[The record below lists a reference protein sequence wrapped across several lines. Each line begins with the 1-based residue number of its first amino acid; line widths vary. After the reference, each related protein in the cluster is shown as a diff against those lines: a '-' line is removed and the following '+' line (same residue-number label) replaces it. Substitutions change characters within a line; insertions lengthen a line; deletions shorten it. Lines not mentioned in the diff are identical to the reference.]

1 MTAKLSQ
8 DTASTLRGML
18 DATTSG
24 PSPKVPG
31 LVYCAVD
38 RAGDVFFSHASGK
51 RGNDSP
57 DPMSL
62 DTVFWIASCTK
73 LLTSIACMQMV
84 EQGKLALDDVE
95 QVQSL
100 APELED
106 VQVLEREID
115 GSFRLVPKDRGITLR
130 MLLNHTS
137 GFGYA
142 FEDLNLRDWSRPLG
156 LDDFS
161 GHEAD
166 VLHRPLVNQPG
177 TRFQY
182 GVGLDWAGVLVERVS
197 SLSLEEYFQQ
207 FILRPLGIESITF
220 FPSKEMKMNLA
231 YMHQRDKDG
240 TVKVTDHLYRYPLLP
255 CKPGTERQRFCMG
268 GAGCFGKPIEYC
280 KIIATLLNDGTDPK
294 TGIQLLR
301 PEIVKGKKDPNPPS
315 HATQQV
321 NKSNVEMFTDQI
333 PDLPRYCN
341 EYTPSG
347 KPLLANPC
355 PLVPCDDDLTEGWG
369 LSFSLSHR
377 KSPTG
382 RAAGSGSWE
391 GLANL
396 FWFADRENGVGAI
409 IASQI
414 LPYGDLQV
422 LGCMEEVEKMIYDE
436 LESRKV

>member
-1 MTAKLSQ
+1 MTTKLSQ
-8 DTASTLRGML
+8 ETASTLRGTL

-24 PSPKVPG
+24 PSPNVPG

-38 RAGDVFFSHASGK
+38 REGDVFFSHASGK
-51 RGNDSP
+51 RGSDSP

-73 LLTSIACMQMV
+73 LITSIACMQMV
-84 EQGKLALDDVE
+84 EEGKLALDDVE

-100 APELED
+100 APELEN
-106 VQVLEREID
+106 VQVLERETD

-142 FEDLNLRDWSRPLG
+142 FEDLKLRDWSRPLG

-161 GHEAD
+161 GHESD

-177 TRFQY
+177 TQFQY

-197 SLSLEEYFQQ
+197 GLSLEEYFQQ
-207 FILRPLGIESITF
+207 FILRPLGIESISF
-220 FPSKEMKMNLA
+220 FPSVEMKMNLA

-240 TVKVTDHLYRYPLLP
+240 TAKVTDHLYRYPLLP
-255 CKPGTERQRFCMG
+255 CKPGMEAQRFCMG

-280 KIIATLLNDGTDPK
+280 KIIATLLNDGTDPR
-294 TGIQLLR
+294 TGTQLLR
-301 PEIVKGKKDPNPPS
+301 PETVKGKKDPSP
-315 HATQQV
+315 Q
-321 NKSNVEMFTDQI
+321 KMFTDQI
-333 PDLPRYCN
+333 PDMPRYCN

-436 LESRKV
+436 LESRKA

>member
-1 MTAKLSQ
+1 MPTQLSQ
-8 DTASTLRGML
+8 KTAAALRDTL

-31 LVYCAVD
+31 LVYCAVNRD
-38 RAGDVFFSHASGK
+38 GDVLFSHASGK
-51 RGNDSP
+51 RGSDSP

-62 DTVFWIASCTK
+62 DTAFWIASCTK
-73 LLTSIACMQMV
+73 LITSIACMQMV

-106 VQVLEREID
+106 VQVLESEAD
-115 GSFRLVPKDRGITLR
+115 GGFRLVPKDRGITLR

-142 FEDLNLRDWSRPLG
+142 FEDLKLRDWSRPAG

-161 GHEAD
+161 GHESD

-182 GVGLDWAGVLVERVS
+182 GTGLDWAGVLVERAS

-207 FILRPLGIESITF
+207 FILRPLGIKSITF
-220 FPSKEMKMNLA
+220 FPSAEMKMSLA

-240 TVKVTDHLYRYPLLP
+240 ALSVTDHLYRYPLVP
-255 CKPGTERQRFCMG
+255 CRPGREKQRFCMG
-268 GAGCFGKPIEYC
+268 GAGCFGRPAEYC
-280 KIIATLLNDGTDPK
+280 TTLLNDGTDPK
-294 TGIQLLR
+294 TGIQLLK
-301 PEIVKGKKDPNPPS
+301 PETVK
-315 HATQQV
+315 
-321 NKSNVEMFTDQI
+321 EMFTDQI
-333 PDLPRYCN
+333 PDMPRYCN

-355 PLVPCDDDLTEGWG
+355 PLVPCDDDSLTEGWG

-382 RAAGSGSWE
+382 RAAGSASWE

-436 LESRKV
+436 LASAGM

>member
-1 MTAKLSQ
+1 MTTKLSQ
-8 DTASTLRGML
+8 ETASALRGRL

-24 PSPKVPG
+24 PSPRIPG

-38 RAGDVFFSHASGK
+38 RDGDVFFNHASGK
-51 RGNDSP
+51 RGIDCP

-95 QVQSL
+95 QVQAL

-106 VQVLEREID
+106 VQVLERETD
-115 GSFRLVPKDRGITLR
+115 GSFCLVPRDCGITLR

-142 FEDLNLRDWSRPLG
+142 FEDLKLRDWSRPLG

-161 GHEAD
+161 GHESD

-177 TRFQY
+177 TKFQY
-182 GVGLDWAGVLVERVS
+182 GVGLDWAGVLVERAS
-197 SLSLEEYFQQ
+197 GLTLEEYFQH

-220 FPSKEMKMNLA
+220 FPSVESKMNLA
-231 YMHQRDKDG
+231 YVHQRDKEG
-240 TVKVTDHLYRYPLLP
+240 ALSVTDHLYRYPLLP
-255 CKPGTERQRFCMG
+255 CKPGTEKQRFCMG

-294 TGIQLLR
+294 TGAQLLW
-301 PEIVKGKKDPNPPS
+301 PKTVK
-315 HATQQV
+315 
-321 NKSNVEMFTDQI
+321 EMFTDQI
-333 PDLPRYCN
+333 PGMPRYCN

-355 PLVPCDDDLTEGWG
+355 PLAPCDDDLTEGWG

-382 RAAGSGSWE
+382 RAAGSASWE

-414 LPYGDLQV
+414 LPYGDLEV

-436 LESRKV
+436 LNTGKM

>member
-1 MTAKLSQ
+1 MTTSLSQ
-8 DTASTLRGML
+8 ETASVLRGTL

-24 PSPKVPG
+24 PTPRIPG
-31 LVYCAVD
+31 LVYCAVN
-38 RAGDVFFSHASGK
+38 REGDVFFSHASGK
-51 RGNDSP
+51 RGIDCPES
-57 DPMSL
+57 MSL

-106 VQVLEREID
+106 VQVLEQETD
-115 GSFRLVPKDRGITLR
+115 GSFHLVPRDRGITLR

-142 FEDLNLRDWSRPLG
+142 FEDLKLRDWSRPLG

-161 GHEAD
+161 GHESD
-166 VLHRPLVNQPG
+166 VLYRPLVNQPG
-177 TRFQY
+177 TKFQY
-182 GVGLDWAGVLVERVS
+182 GVGLDWAGVLVERAS

-220 FPSKEMKMNLA
+220 FPSMEMKMNLA

-240 TVKVTDHLYRYPLLP
+240 ELSVTDHLYRYPLLP
-255 CKPGTERQRFCMG
+255 CKPGMEKQRFCMG
-268 GAGCFGKPIEYC
+268 GAGCFGKPVEYC

-294 TGIQLLR
+294 TGTQLLK
-301 PEIVKGKKDPNPPS
+301 PETVK
-315 HATQQV
+315 
-321 NKSNVEMFTDQI
+321 EMFTDQI
-333 PDLPRYCN
+333 PDMPRYCN

-369 LSFSLSHR
+369 LSFSISHR

-382 RAAGSGSWE
+382 RAAGSASWE

-396 FWFADRENGVGAI
+396 FWFADQENGVGAI

-414 LPYGDLQV
+414 LPYGDLEV
-422 LGCMEEVEKMIYDE
+422 LGCMEEVEKMIYNE
-436 LESRKV
+436 LKSGKA